1 MDVNRLLRM
10 VESSSRVVS
19 NGNWNGT
26 SCIDMI
32 MFSIVVDPAKARAR
46 KNDIIR
52 ELERYPVKGRLEE
65 GQVSY
70 REISNTLKISEEH
83 SLRLMAIG
91 KHLGLWD
98 IDMPASGLHMLRG
111 INTDTLMLEDARSG
125 KIMISCYRVK
135 KPVRK
140 RRASASTG

>member
-1 MDVNRLLRM
+1 
-10 VESSSRVVS
+10 
-19 NGNWNGT
+19 
-26 SCIDMI
+26 MI